1 MSWVPLLSLLLAMW
15 CTGANSQFTVS
26 QPPSA
31 SVSPGNTAKLS
42 CTISSSGKTVY
53 WYQQKPGN
61 APRYLLY
68 YYSESSKG
76 QGSEVPSRF
85 SGSKDSSG
93 KIGYLT
99 ISGALAEDE
108 AVYYCA
114 AWDSNAYVFG
124 GGTYLN
130 VLGQP
135 PAPPKVHLFPPS
147 QEEIKIKG
155 KGTLVCLV
163 DGFHPKTVQVNWQAD
178 GKAISSGVQTS
189 EPAKQGDKYMAT
201 SYLTVTPSDW
211 ENHQRYS
218 CIVTHEGKTYE
229 EVVKPSA
236 CP

>member
-1 MSWVPLLSLLLAMW
+1 MLWAPILLTFLSYPSGSFGQYVL
-15 CTGANSQFTVS
+15 T

-31 SVSPGNTAKLS
+31 SVSLGGNAQIS
-42 CTISSSGKTVY
+42 CSGNNIGGKSVQ
-53 WYQQKPGN
+53 WYQQKEGK
-61 APRYLLY
+61 APVLIIYEDSNRANGI
-68 YYSESSKG
+68 SD
-76 QGSEVPSRF
+76 RF
-85 SGSKDSSG
+85 SGTNSG
-93 KIGYLT
+93 NTATLSIARAQAG
-99 ISGALAEDE
+99 DE
-108 AVYYCA
+108 AVYYCQVGDGNA
-114 AWDSNAYVFG
+114 AQRVFG
-124 GGTYLN
+124 GGTALT
-130 VLGQP
+130 VTGQP

-189 EPAKQGDKYMAT
+189 EPTKQGDKYMAT

-218 CIVTHEGKTYE
+218 CIVTHDGKTFE
-229 EVVKPSA
+229 EVVKPST